1 MLVEISQLFRR
12 ALMFIAL
19 LIATPASVL
28 AEQRILFAENF
39 ESGSAT
45 GWLFAGKGKSKVTEY
60 EGNHSLNLSRQRNAQ
75 MTVDVEGY
83 SRLDMTMQLAA
94 FDLKKG
100 ESCKA
105 EISSN
110 GGERWQTLLTV
121 TPAMADGITRHSNT
135 GRIKN
140 PGSLKQ
146 LLLRFRADGGRKA
159 KCWGDNVE
167 ILGKR

>member
-1 MLVEISQLFRR
+1 MINEISRICRKSL
-12 ALMFIAL
+12 LVTAL
-19 LIATPASVL
+19 LVVAPVSVF
-28 AEQRILFAENF
+28 AEKSILFAENF

-45 GWLFAGKGKSKVTEY
+45 GWLFAGKGKNKVTEY
-60 EGNHSLNLSRQRNAQ
+60 EGNHSLNLSRERNAQ

-94 FDLKKG
+94 FDLKKC

-121 TPAMADGITRHSNT
+121 TPPMADGITLHSNT

>member
-1 MLVEISQLFRR
+1 
-12 ALMFIAL
+12 
-19 LIATPASVL
+19 
-28 AEQRILFAENF
+28 
-39 ESGSAT
+39 
-45 GWLFAGKGKSKVTEY
+45 
-60 EGNHSLNLSRQRNAQ
+60 

-121 TPAMADGITRHSNT
+121 TPAMADGITLHSNT

-140 PGSLKQ
+140 PAASSNCCCVSAPMVVARQNAGVITSKY
-146 LLLRFRADGGRKA
+146 
-159 KCWGDNVE
+159 
-167 ILGKR
+167 

>member
-12 ALMFIAL
+12 ALLFIAL

-28 AEQRILFAENF
+28 AEHRILFAENF

-121 TPAMADGITRHSNT
+121 TPAMADGITLHSNT

-140 PGSLKQ
+140 PGSL
-146 LLLRFRADGGRKA
+146 ATVTA
-159 KCWGDNVE
+159 IKCALDRN
-167 ILGKR
+167 

>member
-1 MLVEISQLFRR
+1 
-12 ALMFIAL
+12 
-19 LIATPASVL
+19 
-28 AEQRILFAENF
+28 
-39 ESGSAT
+39 
-45 GWLFAGKGKSKVTEY
+45 
-60 EGNHSLNLSRQRNAQ
+60 

-121 TPAMADGITRHSNT
+121 TPAMADGITLHSNT